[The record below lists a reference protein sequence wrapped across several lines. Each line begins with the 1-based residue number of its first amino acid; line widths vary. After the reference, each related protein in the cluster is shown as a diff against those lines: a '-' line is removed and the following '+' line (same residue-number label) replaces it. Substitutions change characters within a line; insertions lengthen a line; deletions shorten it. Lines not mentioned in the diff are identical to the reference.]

1 MAGAAAAEASRR
13 GNGGVLTMAPR
24 KLKLWQG
31 KIDTEV
37 EIAGHGPPL
46 VFLHGPW
53 GLASDADFLHLLAA
67 THTVY
72 APKHPGTSER
82 DSEAVHQIDDWL
94 DLVVYY
100 GELLD
105 RLALGKAVLA
115 GHSFGG
121 MLACEIAAASP
132 ERVSRLILIDPVGLW
147 RDDLPVK
154 NWMILPPAELRAALF
169 ADPEGAQAEKF
180 FRLPDETAMRIEVQ
194 AARIWSQACTGKFV
208 WPVADKGLKKRI
220 HRVAVPTLIVWGEAD
235 GIIAP
240 AYAGEFAARIA
251 DARVMTV
258 EKSGHLPHLEQA
270 ERVARAVR
278 EFLA

>member
-1 MAGAAAAEASRR
+1 VAAASAAETA
-13 GNGGVLTMAPR
+13 GCGHGGVLTMPR
-24 KLKLWQG
+24 HKLKLWQG

-37 EIAGHGPPL
+37 ESFGHGPPL

-53 GLASDADFLHLLAA
+53 GLAGDSDFLGLLGA

-72 APKHPGTSER
+72 APKHPGTSDR
-82 DSEAVHQIDDWL
+82 DAEAVHQIDDWL

-100 GELLD
+100 GELFD
-105 RLALGKAVLA
+105 RLALGKIVLA

-121 MLACEIAAASP
+121 MLACEIAAAMP
-132 ERVSRLILIDPVGLW
+132 ERISRLILIDPVGLW

-180 FRLPDETAMRIEVQ
+180 FGLPDEAAARIEVQ

-208 WPVADKGLKKRI
+208 WPVADKGLKKRM
-220 HRVAVPTLIVWGEAD
+220 HRIAVPTLIVWGEAD

-251 DARVMTV
+251 GATVTTV
-258 EKSGHLPHLEQA
+258 EKSGHLPHLEQS
-270 ERVARAVR
+270 EHVARAVR